1 MAPRADE
8 GGELISG
15 INVTPL
21 VDIVLVLLVVTMV
34 TAGYMVSQSIPVELP
49 RAATSETGR
58 SPLAI
63 TLSADGTSYIDA
75 QRVSD
80 ADLPGR
86 IRSARASGADK
97 AMIAADGS
105 VPHRRVIR
113 VVDTLRAAGIT
124 ELAFDVQPEDVERR

>member
-1 MAPRADE
+1 MAPRADD

-58 SPLAI
+58 SPLTI
-63 TLSADGTSYIDA
+63 TLAADGASYVDA
-75 QRVSD
+75 ERVSD
-80 ADLPGR
+80 SEIPKR
-86 IRSARASGADK
+86 IRDARSNGADK

-113 VVDTLRAAGIT
+113 VVDTLRSAGIT
-124 ELAFDVQPEDVERR
+124 QLAFDVQPEDVAGR

>member
-1 MAPRADE
+1 MAQRAED
-8 GGELISG
+8 GSELISG

-49 RAATSETGR
+49 HAATSETGR
-58 SPLAI
+58 SPLTI
-63 TLSADGTSYIDA
+63 TLSADGTTYVDGK
-75 QRVSD
+75 RVSADDLGRRVRD
-80 ADLPGR
+80 A
-86 IRSARASGADK
+86 RSAGADK

-113 VVDTLRAAGIT
+113 VVDTLRGAGIIQ
-124 ELAFDVQPEDVERR
+124 LAFDVQPEDVAGR